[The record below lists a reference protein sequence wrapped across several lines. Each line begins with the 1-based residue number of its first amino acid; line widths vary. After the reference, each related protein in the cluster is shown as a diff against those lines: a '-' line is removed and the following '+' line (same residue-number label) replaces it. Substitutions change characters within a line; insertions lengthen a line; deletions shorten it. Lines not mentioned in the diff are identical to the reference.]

1 MQIDKAII
9 EKFLN
14 NRCNAEEAKQVHRYL
29 QEHPEILQEW
39 FQHDWNQAAEEGPVN
54 SYFAADMYRNIDESI
69 HAQKTGLLRIMLLA
83 AAAAAVILVAFSI
96 WMYLPEQK
104 VKGTVEQVAA
114 AQKKKRRCSFR
125 KSHGNSIRTIQA
137 ASKKIKAARWI
148 KCVAGSVSHP
158 EIQAGIR

>member
-1 MQIDKAII
+1 MPK
-9 EKFLN
+9 
-14 NRCNAEEAKQVHRYL
+14 KQSKLHRYL

-69 HAQKTGLLRIMLLA
+69 HAQKTGLLRIMPWA

-104 VKGTVEQVAA
+104 VKGTVQQVAT
-114 AQKKKRRCSFR
+114 AQKETTVQLPQEPWQQ
-125 KSHGNSIRTIQA
+125 HQNNSG
-137 ASKKIKAARWI
+137 SKQKLKLPD
-148 KCVAGSVSHP
+148 GSSVLLAPSATP